1 MNTVLEPGTLVGQ
14 RFVVQAAAG
23 HGGMGTVY
31 RGRDLLRDETVA
43 IKLLDGNFAR
53 SDENERF
60 AREVQILAEL
70 CHPGIVSYVAHGMI
84 GNGQPYLVMEWLQGE
99 ELAQRMHRSPMTP
112 QESLSLIRHVAEA
125 LDVAHR
131 QRIIHRDLKPSN
143 VITERNRTSND
154 PPRFEMLA
162 A

>member
-1 MNTVLEPGTLVGQ
+1 
-14 RFVVQAAAG
+14 
-23 HGGMGTVY
+23 MGTVY